1 MTWISLVCLLALSS
15 SVFGRSVPFGGDN
28 YGSPLIAEP
37 TMPTIITRELPVQ
50 GYGGESRMISPPE
63 IIPETRIQSGYGSS
77 FVPKTLPVQGYGSS
91 RMLDNYGSSNT
102 RVLDNYGSSNTRVLD
117 NYGSSNTRI
126 LEVVET
132 QADILCRNQ
141 LGGTIIPI
149 ENNRGFVTCLEPGKG
164 VEQYCPKNLW
174 YHETSRRCERT
185 LGPLVDPCSSQ
196 PCLNGGQCLS
206 SDSSSWECRC
216 APGFDGTFCELDAS
230 HCQNNQPCGPGAI
243 CQSFRAGAALNH
255 MCIFEGGRA
264 YGLSPSLRENNPCKG
279 LDGPQK
285 LSYTDTGFM
294 ICDGDEMHI
303 FACPGGTVWDDFNK
317 ACSWPTKATETVSY
331 GYGSQ
336 LPLPSTPKVFTQ
348 SYGYGSQV
356 TLPPPVP
363 KVFTQSYGY
372 GSQVPLPPP
381 VPKVFTQSY
390 GYGSQIIPQT
400 PKALPKPVTSY
411 GYGSKLVLPPPTRSF
426 TGYGSDIIEP
436 PRVLEPKTFSYGG
449 DSRVFEPKTL
459 SYGGDSRV
467 FEPKD
472 IKVSG
477 Y

>member
-15 SVFGRSVPFGGDN
+15 SVFGRSVPLFGDN
-28 YGSPLIAEP
+28 YGSSFINEP
-37 TMPTIITRELPVQ
+37 TMPTVVTRELPVPQ

-63 IIPETRIQSGYGSS
+63 IITEPRIQSGYGSS
-77 FVPKTLPVQGYGSS
+77 FGPQPIQKTLPVQGYGSS
-91 RMLDNYGSSNT
+91 RMLDNYGSTNT

-126 LEVVET
+126 LDVVET

-141 LGGTIIPI
+141 LAGTIIPI
-149 ENNRGFVTCLEPGKG
+149 DNNHGFVTCLEPGKG
-164 VEQYCPKNLW
+164 AEQYCPKNLY

-185 LGPLVDPCSSQ
+185 LGPLIDPCSSQ
-196 PCLNGGQCLS
+196 PCLNGGQCFS

-216 APGFDGTFCELDAS
+216 APGFDGTFCELDAT

-243 CQSFRAGAALNH
+243 CQSFRAGAALSH

-285 LSYTDTGFM
+285 LSYTETGFM

-317 ACSWPTKATETVSY
+317 ACSWPTKPSGSEY
-331 GYGSQ
+331 G
-336 LPLPSTPKVFTQ
+336 

-363 KVFTQSYGY
+363 KTFTSSYGY
-372 GSQVPLPPP
+372 GSQVILPPP
-381 VPKVFTQSY
+381 VPKVFTSSY
-390 GYGSQIIPQT
+390 GYGSQIVPPA
-400 PKALPKPVTSY
+400 PKVLPRPVTSY
-411 GYGSKLVLPPPTRSF
+411 GYGSKLVLPAPTRSF

-436 PRVLEPKTFSYGG
+436 PRVLEPKTSSYGG
-449 DSRVFEPKTL
+449 E
-459 SYGGDSRV
+459 SRV

-472 IKVSG
+472 IKVSS